1 MVGPSVCRSTRKR
14 QRYGL
19 MALKS
24 AIIKIPA
31 QLHAVPDYENE
42 GQAEPRDRL
51 KPSAGWN
58 METAGIEQ

>member
-1 MVGPSVCRSTRKR
+1 MQKHQKKAKIRVDGTQISNYQDTST
-14 QRYGL
+14 
-19 MALKS
+19 ATCS
-24 AIIKIPA
+24 SS
-31 QLHAVPDYENE
+31 LHSDYENE